1 MKYLLQVT
9 RNTRADRPT
18 ESVIA
23 ADSSFADNNEWGSV
37 TQDLAKD
44 NFFILSAD
52 ASSIEMVLI
61 KLLALDQ
68 LYSPAKILNN
78 EGYAV
83 ALYPHSNQ
91 WTNATSLRPGSTAQ
105 VQWQGENDSG
115 TEVYGTLAEAQAF
128 IGSLNSSDGWVLID
142 EAPGTPTLET
152 TQVIYSSPT
161 LWYDLDPGPGEGSS
175 GPVLALFQQNFLG
188 RTDPDRA

>member
-9 RNTRADRPT
+9 RDTRADRPT

-23 ADSSFADNNEWGSV
+23 ADSTFADNKEWGSV

-52 ASSIEMVLI
+52 TSSIEMVLI

-68 LYSPAKILNN
+68 LYSPAKILDG

-91 WTNATSLRPGSTAQ
+91 WTNATSLRAGSTAQ

-115 TEVYGTLAEAQAF
+115 TEVYGTLVEAQAF

-142 EAPGTPTLET
+142 EAPGTPTINT

-161 LWYDLDPGPGEGSS
+161 LWYDQGDPGSPGA
-175 GPVLALFQQNFLG
+175 GPSLALFQQNFLG

>member
-1 MKYLLQVT
+1 MKYLLQIT
-9 RNTRADRPT
+9 RDTRAERPT

-37 TQDLAKD
+37 TQDLVKD
-44 NFFILSAD
+44 NFFILNAD
-52 ASSIEMVLI
+52 STSIEIILI

-83 ALYPHSNQ
+83 VQYPYSDR
-91 WTNATSLRPGSTAQ
+91 WTNATSLRPGSTAK
-105 VQWQGENDSG
+105 VKYWTETDSG
-115 TEVYGTLAEAQAF
+115 MNSYGTLAEAQAF
-128 IGSLNSSDGWVLID
+128 IGSLNSSDGWALID
-142 EAPGTPTLET
+142 EAPGTPTMDT
-152 TQVIYSSPT
+152 TQVIYSAPT
-161 LWYDLDPGPGEGSS
+161 LWYNDDPSPGSGSDGPNVE
-175 GPVLALFQQNFLG
+175 LFQQNFLG